1 MLWLAVVYSDPE
13 VHPNPLVSELG
24 EAASAAEPAVFTE
37 DTRGVMPPGTQV
49 LRHIQGVQNGKCRYE
64 CYEEEICSAY
74 SWTGSSNE
82 CTLFQAPNHLR
93 SASAN
98 NAWHMSAANLTGIP
112 YKADET
118 ELAMLAAAKKM
129 AEEAKEHER
138 RGKMSIDENLKEEIA
153 AIKKRT
159 SAEVRASDDA
169 EKAKQLGMLAKFQI
183 SEMKNY
189 VAKHRDGFQA
199 EINRQADFYSREA
212 AKSELR
218 SDSSMKLLRE
228 ENFKGLDKKIEDL
241 ADEMKPTVKGKVV
254 REITRVFLR
263 SMRKDVLLKATQF
276 KKEMILAREKKES
289 AEKVKVKETEK
300 KKSEKIKLKK
310 LEAKK
315 DKNDLVKYAVN
326 EQQQK
331 KKAKAEQAA
340 EKAAEKKNIDKK
352 NTDGEDT
359 KKKEGDAKAKKPTK
373 KTDEKKTDEKKPKL

>member
-1 MLWLAVVYSDPE
+1 
-13 VHPNPLVSELG
+13 
-24 EAASAAEPAVFTE
+24 
-37 DTRGVMPPGTQV
+37 
-49 LRHIQGVQNGKCRYE
+49 
-64 CYEEEICSAY
+64 
-74 SWTGSSNE
+74 
-82 CTLFQAPNHLR
+82 
-93 SASAN
+93 
-98 NAWHMSAANLTGIP
+98 
-112 YKADET
+112 
-118 ELAMLAAAKKM
+118 
-129 AEEAKEHER
+129 
-138 RGKMSIDENLKEEIA
+138 
-153 AIKKRT
+153 
-159 SAEVRASDDA
+159 
-169 EKAKQLGMLAKFQI
+169 MLAKFQI

-218 SDSSMKLLRE
+218 SDSSMKQLRE

-276 KKEMILAREKKES
+276 KKEMILAKEKKES

-340 EKAAEKKNIDKK
+340 EKKNIDKK
-352 NTDGEDT
+352 NTDGKDT
-359 KKKEGDAKAKKPTK
+359 KKKEEDAKAKEPTK